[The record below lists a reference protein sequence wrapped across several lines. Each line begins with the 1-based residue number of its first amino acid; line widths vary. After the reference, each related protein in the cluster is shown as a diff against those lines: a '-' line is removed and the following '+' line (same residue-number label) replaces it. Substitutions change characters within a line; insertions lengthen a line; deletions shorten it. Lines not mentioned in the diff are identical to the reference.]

1 MDYQK
6 IEGVIDDL
14 YGCIKTAEV
23 LKGKLEGDWYFEPL
37 VDELKCVLENAVHDL
52 EEL

>member
-6 IEGVIDDL
+6 VESVIDDL
-14 YGCIKTAEV
+14 RGCIKTAEV
-23 LKGKLEGDWYFEPL
+23 LKGKFRGDWYFEPL
-37 VDELKCVLENAVHDL
+37 VDELKCVLKNAVNDL